1 MPIPQ
6 TAYGQEIRGSITSS
20 ERPPDRAHMVDSDS
34 NAPHPNGLLEGP
46 FSAIFDHSHI
56 PMALLDS
63 DRRYVAVND
72 ALISLYEYPRAELLG
87 SRADGMVVDDGR
99 GIDARWEELVRS
111 NQLYGERVVEHAN
124 GTQLQVAYAAHGT
137 TVGDRWL
144 ALVVTLSASLQP
156 DGPELIGSAPIA
168 PTRRMESKLTAR
180 EREVVKLVALG
191 STTRQVAA
199 ELSLSPDTI
208 RSHVRNA
215 MAKTGAH
222 TRAQLVALVL
232 AEGLIEDE

>member
-1 MPIPQ
+1 MP
-6 TAYGQEIRGSITSS
+6 
-20 ERPPDRAHMVDSDS
+20 DSDS

-46 FSAIFDHSHI
+46 FSSIFDHSNI
-56 PMALLDS
+56 PMALLDR

-72 ALISLYEYPRAELLG
+72 ALISFYEYPRSEILG
-87 SRADGMVVDDGR
+87 SLADGMVVDEGR
-99 GIDARWEELVRS
+99 EIDTRWKQLVLT

-124 GTQLQVAYAAHGT
+124 GTKLQVAYAAHGM

-156 DGPELIGSAPIA
+156 DGPELIGSAPIEPSRPA
-168 PTRRMESKLTAR
+168 ESKLTAR
-180 EREVVKLVALG
+180 EREVVRLVALG
-191 STTRQVAA
+191 SNTRQLATD
-199 ELSLSPDTI
+199 LSLSPDTI

-232 AEGLIEDE
+232 AEGLIEDH